1 MGKAMIV
8 IPSLIFVILLG
19 LMWYF
24 KPPFVA
30 AKDSTTGKRSL
41 VWKRALI
48 SDIVL
53 TIAAVVVIF
62 MFAPEL
68 FTMF

>member
-8 IPSLIFVILLG
+8 IPTLVFVILLG

-30 AKDSTTGKRSL
+30 AKDSTGKRSL

-62 MFAPEL
+62 MFAPEVM
-68 FTMF
+68 TMF

>member
-8 IPSLIFVILLG
+8 IPTLIFVILLA

-24 KPPFVA
+24 KPPYVG
-30 AKDSTTGKRSL
+30 AKDKTTGKRYL

-48 SDIVL
+48 SDLVL

-62 MFAPEL
+62 MFAPEVM
-68 FTMF
+68 TMF